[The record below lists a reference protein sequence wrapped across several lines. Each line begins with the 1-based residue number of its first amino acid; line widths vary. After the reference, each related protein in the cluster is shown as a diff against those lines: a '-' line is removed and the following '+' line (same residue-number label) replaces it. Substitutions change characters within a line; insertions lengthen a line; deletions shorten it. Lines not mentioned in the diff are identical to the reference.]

1 MMAKVIF
8 FDADGTLISHS
19 QNAVP
24 QSSRDALEKL
34 KEKGIKRVLATGRH
48 MTELK
53 DLPIRDINF
62 DGYITVN
69 GQLCLDKKGT
79 IIWESP
85 ISGSDKDAL
94 IELFNE
100 KQVPITLTGKD
111 RMYINFVNSFVEQ
124 AQTAVSSPI
133 PKVGQYNGEEIYL
146 AIAYLDKES
155 DELISERLPGCKATR
170 WNQYGVDI
178 IAATGGKIV
187 GIKEYLRANNLT
199 AEDAMAFGDGEND
212 IDMLKFVK
220 TGVAMGNASDKI
232 KACADFVA
240 PSVDE
245 DGIKR
250 ALEDLGIL

>member
-1 MMAKVIF
+1 MTKVIF
-8 FDADGTLISHS
+8 FDADGTLISHAK
-19 QNAVP
+19 NEVP
-24 QSSRDALEKL
+24 QSAREALAML
-34 KEKGIKRVLATGRH
+34 KEKGIKRILATGRH
-48 MTELK
+48 MLELQ
-53 DLPIRDINF
+53 DLPIRDISF

-69 GQLCLDKKGT
+69 GQLCLDEQGE

-85 ISGSDKDAL
+85 ISGSAKEAL

-111 RMYINFVNSFVEQ
+111 RMYINFVNSYVEQ
-124 AQTAVSSPI
+124 AQAAVSSPV
-133 PKVGQYNGEEIYL
+133 PQLGEYDGGEIYL
-146 AIAYLDKES
+146 AIAYLDKDS
-155 DELISERLPGCKATR
+155 DEFIAQRLPGCKATR
-170 WNQYGVDI
+170 WNKYGVDI

-187 GIKEYLRANNLT
+187 GIKEYLRANSLS

-220 TGVAMGNASDKI
+220 TGVAMGNAADKI
-232 KACADFVA
+232 KACADYVA

-250 ALEDLGIL
+250 ALENLGVI